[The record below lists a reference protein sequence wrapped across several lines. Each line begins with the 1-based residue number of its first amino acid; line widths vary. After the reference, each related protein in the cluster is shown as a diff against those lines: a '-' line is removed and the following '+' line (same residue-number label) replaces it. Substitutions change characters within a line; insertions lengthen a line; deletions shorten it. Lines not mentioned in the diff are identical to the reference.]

1 MIPFK
6 EMEAIREN
14 LVDLRW
20 DDTLLCGIIFLLKK
34 ISIPPAQQ
42 YIVDQL
48 LEFRSNY
55 TRRLT
60 ILLYQI
66 EDLNAHNKKIKAL
79 NETIKYLRS
88 CLSNNNDNKDTRT
101 SRLLCSK
108 KRINNTVE
116 VSGDIKRNYQ
126 KQLRMLKKKFK
137 T

>member
-1 MIPFK
+1 
-6 EMEAIREN
+6 MEAVREN
-14 LVDLRW
+14 LVDLRR

-126 KQLRMLKKKFK
+126 KQLCILKKKFK